1 VQQQPQQ
8 ELKLYKDDSKLQREK
23 GLKYLADSLGDL
35 EKALLDGHELSEFY
49 SYKEHKPYREKC
61 TRSDKDDSKSDNDE
75 ERIFRCLYYCSKNK
89 SPNEK
94 CPKDKCS
101 YSHKYIVDEDC
112 EFIVQ
117 DYQVPRDKKV
127 PGVGKIDLVLK
138 NIKDNK
144 LYAVEVKRDDR
155 DNKENIL
162 RMIAEILTY
171 TTVTPRYHYEDPK
184 KYNEKGPVMIPAI
197 GFFKDSPQHDD
208 YKDLRKDENENQN
221 LKKII
226 DSTGLKVFLFTNLG
240 GDESG
245 VHELDIKM
253 LNPAT

>member
-1 VQQQPQQ
+1 MQQQQ

-75 ERIFRCLYYCSKNK
+75 ERIFRCLYYRSNY
-89 SPNEK
+89 K
-94 CPKDKCS
+94 CPNDKCS
-101 YSHKYIVDEDC
+101 YGIKYVIDKGCGFV
-112 EFIVQ
+112 VQ

-144 LYAVEVKRDDR
+144 LYAVEVKRDDG

-184 KYNEKGPVMIPAI
+184 KYNEKGPEMIPAI
-197 GFFKDSPQHDD
+197 GFFKGFFKDTPQYKD

-226 DSTGLKVFLFTNLG
+226 DSTELKIFLFTDLG

-245 VHELDIKM
+245 IHKLDIKM
-253 LNPAT
+253 LNPDTK